1 MPPTKRPLGEKKTP
15 AVPEP
20 AELSPRDHPTSP
32 SGLRGAGP
40 TSPSGLPTSL
50 FELRGT
56 SRGAGRRQPQKD
68 EGETLSPRDHRRL
81 GAELDLFIIDPM
93 VGSGLPLWL
102 PKGAT
107 IRRELERFIIEEELR
122 AGYLHVITPHLG
134 KAELYE
140 TSGHLP
146 YYKDTMFPL
155 MKVEG
160 EEFVLKPM
168 NCPHHIRIFQSRPR
182 SYRDLPMRIAEF
194 GTMYRFEK
202 SGQLMGLTRVRGM
215 TLNDAHIFC
224 REDQIEAEIVKTL
237 ELIRRVYQTLGLTD
251 YWVDLALHDPKN
263 KKKYADNIALW
274 EQSEAALRSALQ
286 HAGVKFTEAVGD
298 AAFYGPKADIQMKD
312 VAGHTFTVSTIQLDM
327 LLPERFGIEVTNEE
341 GKAERPVIVHR
352 GVIGTH
358 ERFIA
363 FLIEHFNGLF
373 PLWLAPIQVRVLP
386 VSQSAVAY
394 ATRVADAL
402 RDGGLRAELDESN
415 ETLPKKIRS
424 AEVQKIPVMIVVGEK
439 EQQGNTVTLRAHG
452 GKNLGV
458 KSLADALA
466 FLRERVA
473 QKSLTLG

>member
-1 MPPTKRPLGEKKTP
+1 MQKTKRVAPKPP
-15 AVPEP
+15 AAEQP
-20 AELSPRDHPTSP
+20 AE
-32 SGLRGAGP
+32 
-40 TSPSGLPTSL
+40 
-50 FELRGT
+50 
-56 SRGAGRRQPQKD
+56 
-68 EGETLSPRDHRRL
+68 LSPRDHRRL
-81 GAELDLFIIDPM
+81 GAELELFIIDPL

-107 IRRELERFIIEEELR
+107 IRRELERYIIEEELH
-122 AGYLHVITPHLG
+122 AGYLHVTTPHLG
-134 KAELYE
+134 RTELYE

-146 YYKDTMFPL
+146 YYKDTMFPV
-155 MKVEG
+155 MKVED

-237 ELIRRVYQTLGLTD
+237 ELIHRVYKTLGLTD
-251 YWVDLALHDPKN
+251 YWVELALHDPKN
-263 KKKYADNIALW
+263 KKKYADNPRLW
-274 EQSEAALRSALQ
+274 EMSEAALRSALK
-286 HAGVKFTEAVGD
+286 HADVNFHEAVGD

-327 LLPERFGIEVTNEE
+327 LLPERFQIEVTNEQ

-358 ERFIA
+358 ERFTA
-363 FLIEHFNGLF
+363 FLIEHFNGAF
-373 PLWLAPIQVRVLP
+373 PLWLAPVQVRVLP
-386 VSQSAVAY
+386 VSQSAAGY
-394 ATRVADAL
+394 AATVTDAL
-402 RDGGLRAELDESN
+402 RETGLRVELDDTD
-415 ETLPKKIRS
+415 ETLPKKIRT
-424 AEVQKIPVMIVVGEK
+424 AETQKIPVMVVVGEN
-439 EQQGNTVTLRAHG
+439 EQRDKTVTLRVHG

-458 KSLADALA
+458 KPLADALA
-466 FLRERVA
+466 FLREKSA
-473 QKSLTLG
+473 QKALTLG